1 MKLMTEKQKI
11 AWAARMKGYLQGY
24 IFVEFVKKG
33 AKIPNLVFDTGS
45 ADCYTDGSNEI
56 HLGLDMFE
64 AENENDMFWQVFF
77 VLGHELQ
84 HVHSTRNR
92 DWKFGINQQV
102 RNACSALSVKVFG
115 APVKL
120 VRQSDF
126 EAFSEKLCQ
135 KGYYISIRKLQTF
148 AHFVCNSL
156 EDGRIENIRS
166 QKYKTFPRYMKKF
179 RGERWL
185 EDKSLDSAPE
195 YPKLDALGR
204 LQIKLNQILSL
215 ATVQKFQQGFLKKYA
230 GTPLES
236 DVRAFIPH
244 IKTAVS
250 SRNCRGCMEEAVKIG
265 KMLGDDLIEAS
276 RNDEFENFIEQLVN
290 MIMSE
295 MKRNENDDLSSSEE
309 TGDGSSKSQFG
320 KSELDEEN
328 EEGKDSSAS
337 DDEGNDENAEGNE
350 GSGSSDDESE
360 EDGSDEENI
369 SSGSSE
375 DDSDEEDM
383 KNAASESEDVKTPE
397 QAEAEKEINRQ
408 KKAERE
414 GNLLGIPSK
423 PKGIPDPV
431 EGYENV
437 GFVEKL
443 REYPVDQA
451 LPSQYNNMAQS
462 FRREI
467 RKILQKKKSMT
478 MRGMR
483 SGSVDGSQLTKLVF
497 ADTKIFRRQKEEKPL
512 DAVIYILQDNSGSMG
527 DSATSSRAYCSA
539 AAAIVEEGFR
549 GVCPVKIVA
558 FSEYGEVIHRIV
570 KDFDESSSSSSFSWS
585 FFEHDR
591 CGGGNFDAYSIKVAT
606 REILER
612 PEKQKILIVASD
624 GLPCCPVSDVKKA
637 VDEARSHGIVTV
649 GLFLDGEAPEEFTDM
664 YGSGSLATTPEQ
676 VCSELPR
683 VIKNAVFR

>member
-1 MKLMTEKQKI
+1 MENFMTRKQKL
-11 AWAARMKGYLQGY
+11 AWASKMHSYLQGY
-24 IFVEFVKKG
+24 IFVEFTRKG
-33 AKIPNLVFDTGS
+33 ARIPVLVFDDYTQ
-45 ADCYTDGSNEI
+45 DCYTDGGKEI
-56 HLGLDMFE
+56 HLGLDMFN
-64 AENENDMFWQVFF
+64 AVNDDDMFWQVFY

-84 HVHSTRNR
+84 HVHSTRDR
-92 DWKFGINQQV
+92 DWTYGINQQV
-102 RNACSALSVKVFG
+102 RNACSRLSVKVFG

-120 VRQSDF
+120 VRASDF
-126 EAFSEKLCQ
+126 EAFSNKLRQ
-135 KGYYISIRKLQTF
+135 AGFLISISKLHTF

-166 QKYKTFPRYMKKF
+166 QKYKTFPKYMKKF
-179 RGERWL
+179 RGKRWL
-185 EDKSLDSAPE
+185 DDKSIDS
-195 YPKLDALGR
+195 YPDYADLDALQR
-204 LQIKLNQILSL
+204 LQIKLNQILML
-215 ATVQKFQQGFLKKYA
+215 ATVQKFQQGFIKKYG

-236 DVRAFIPH
+236 DVRTFIPH
-244 IKTAVS
+244 IKSAVA
-250 SRNCRGCMEEAVKIG
+250 SRNCRGCMEEAIKIG
-265 KMLGDDLIEAS
+265 SMLGDDLIEAS
-276 RNDEFENFIEQLVN
+276 QNDKFEDLIEQLAN

-295 MKRNENDDLSSSEE
+295 MRRNENSDPNSEEE

-320 KSELDEEN
+320 KSELEEDNEEN
-328 EEGKDSSAS
+328 ENGNGSSSS
-337 DDEGNDENAEGNE
+337 DDNENGDESSSGN
-350 GSGSSDDESE
+350 GSSD
-360 EDGSDEENI
+360 
-369 SSGSSE
+369 SE
-375 DDSDEEDM
+375 DDSDEGEEGASKSDESDM
-383 KNAASESEDVKTPE
+383 KDAASESEEEKTSE
-397 QAEAEKEINRQ
+397 QQEAEKEVKRQ
-408 KKAERE
+408 EAAQRE
-414 GNLLGIPSK
+414 GKSIGLPAK
-423 PKGIPDPV
+423 PKTVPAPV

-437 GFVEKL
+437 GFKEQL
-443 REYPVDQA
+443 REYPVDKA

-483 SGSVDGSQLTKLVF
+483 SGSVDGSQLTKLIF

-527 DSATSSRAYCSA
+527 DSETSSRAYCCA

-549 GVCPVKIVA
+549 GACPVKITA
-558 FSEYGEVIHRIV
+558 FDEYGEVIHRIV
-570 KDFDESSSSSSFSWS
+570 KDFDETSSSSSFSWS
-585 FFEHDR
+585 FFDHDC

-637 VDEARSHGIVTV
+637 VEDARRSGIVTI
-649 GLFLDGEAPEEFTDM
+649 GLFLDGEAPEEFTYM
-664 YGSGSLATTPEQ
+664 YGNGSLATTPEQ